1 MSRDM
6 KKQRIVVALGGNALG
21 KTPEEQLC
29 LVRSTAKQIADLI
42 EKGYQVVVGHGN
54 GPQVG
59 MINSAMEFSS
69 QNGGNTPFMPFAE
82 CGSMTQGYIGYHLQ
96 QAIRDELEARGIRKD
111 CATVVTQVVVD
122 PKDPGFQHPT
132 KPVGLFYSK
141 EEADRIAAE
150 KDVPFVEDAGRGYR
164 RVVPSPLPKEIVE
177 IGVVE
182 QLVQAGVTVITVGGG
197 GIPVVRTDH
206 GLKGVDA
213 VIDKDRA
220 CALLAKEL
228 DADSLIILTAVEKVC
243 LHFNKP
249 DQIELSE
256 MSAEECRTYIE
267 AGEFA
272 PGSMLPKVEACMD
285 FVLNSKKKS
294 TALITSLSKA
304 AEALDGRTGTL
315 IRR

>member
-122 PKDPGFQHPT
+122 PKI
-132 KPVGLFYSK
+132 PVSNI
-141 EEADRIAAE
+141 R
-150 KDVPFVEDAGRGYR
+150 
-164 RVVPSPLPKEIVE
+164 PSPL
-177 IGVVE
+177 
-182 QLVQAGVTVITVGGG
+182 
-197 GIPVVRTDH
+197 
-206 GLKGVDA
+206 
-213 VIDKDRA
+213 
-220 CALLAKEL
+220 
-228 DADSLIILTAVEKVC
+228 VC
-243 LHFNKP
+243 S
-249 DQIELSE
+249 I
-256 MSAEECRTYIE
+256 R
-267 AGEFA
+267 
-272 PGSMLPKVEACMD
+272 
-285 FVLNSKKKS
+285 KKKRIGLQPRKMS
-294 TALITSLSKA
+294 RLWKMPEEVIAVLCRLRSRKKSSRS
-304 AEALDGRTGTL
+304 E
-315 IRR
+315 